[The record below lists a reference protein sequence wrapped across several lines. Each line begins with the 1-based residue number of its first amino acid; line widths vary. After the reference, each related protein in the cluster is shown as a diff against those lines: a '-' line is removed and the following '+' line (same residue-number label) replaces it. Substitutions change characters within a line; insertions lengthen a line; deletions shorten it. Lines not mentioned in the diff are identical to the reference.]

1 MAVEP
6 VDERTCIA
14 TVGADDPSLLA
25 LYLGLLDADFDVIDA
40 PELAEELGKLARRFT
55 RAAGGAAAGQR

>member
-25 LYLGLLDADFDVIDA
+25 LHLGLLDTDFDIIDA
-40 PELAEELGKLARRFT
+40 PELAEELGKLARRYN
-55 RAAGGAAAGQR
+55 RAAGGPAAGHR